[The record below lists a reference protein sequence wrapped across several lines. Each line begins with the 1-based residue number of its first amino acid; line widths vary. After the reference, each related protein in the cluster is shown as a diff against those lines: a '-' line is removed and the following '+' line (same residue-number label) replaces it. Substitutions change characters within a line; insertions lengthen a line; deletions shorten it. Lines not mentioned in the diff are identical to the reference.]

1 MNSVRIS
8 SSEQS
13 SAAVHVAQISF
24 FQDPQRR
31 SAAELLVAWPTMAE
45 VAEAAHGAGARVSV
59 IQACSQTRTLTQQ
72 GVSYHFLAPDDAA
85 SRLSTSAPLR
95 QLLRNLQPN
104 VLHVHSL
111 GAPKD
116 VAALSELAPGI
127 PILLQ
132 DHADG
137 VPRFWRRGAWRA
149 GFSKA
154 AALSFSSRRL
164 AEPFRKA
171 NLLGPAMKIFEI
183 PESTTRFS
191 PGDQAEAR
199 RLTGLHGDPCLL
211 WVGHLNANKDPLTVL
226 AGLSKAVER
235 FPNLQLWCAY
245 IAAPLLAQV
254 ERCIRE
260 DPRLRSRVHLLGPAG
275 RERVQQLMRATDLFI
290 LGSHSESCGYA
301 LLEAMASGVAPIV
314 PDIPSFRSLTGYGT
328 VGRLWTRGESE
339 SLARALELLWS
350 NPPADLRA
358 RVRAYFERELSF
370 AALGRKLLYAYEQLL
385 TGSG

>member
-116 VAALSELAPGI
+116 VAALS
-127 PILLQ
+127 
-132 DHADG
+132 
-137 VPRFWRRGAWRA
+137 GA
-149 GFSKA
+149 
-154 AALSFSSRRL
+154 
-164 AEPFRKA
+164 RK
-171 NLLGPAMKIFEI
+171 
-183 PESTTRFS
+183 
-191 PGDQAEAR
+191 
-199 RLTGLHGDPCLL
+199 
-211 WVGHLNANKDPLTVL
+211 W
-226 AGLSKAVER
+226 
-235 FPNLQLWCAY
+235 
-245 IAAPLLAQV
+245 
-254 ERCIRE
+254 
-260 DPRLRSRVHLLGPAG
+260 
-275 RERVQQLMRATDLFI
+275 
-290 LGSHSESCGYA
+290 
-301 LLEAMASGVAPIV
+301 
-314 PDIPSFRSLTGYGT
+314 
-328 VGRLWTRGESE
+328 
-339 SLARALELLWS
+339 
-350 NPPADLRA
+350 
-358 RVRAYFERELSF
+358 
-370 AALGRKLLYAYEQLL
+370 
-385 TGSG
+385 